1 MKHGVTKMKNTK
13 ILILT
18 LSALSLGLSGCANVP
33 PDAGQNPEDPY
44 EAFNRNMH
52 AFNVM
57 VDDAALKPVTKGYRW
72 VTPQFVQDGV
82 SNAIDNLG
90 EVNNTLNNVL
100 QGKVDQGITSAF
112 RFMLNSTIG
121 VFGLFDVATWVGM
134 ERAPEDFGQTLGVWG
149 VPEPVFRAAASRS
162 LGRTRHLQVARA
174 DRHQSHHLS
183 DVGRVGVEHGVCGRR
198 RVDTRS
204 RMMDAGLDDM
214 RANVVDEYVAIRDVY
229 RQSRRM
235 AVADGQ
241 IDEDAQLN
249 SLTPLS
255 FDDEEAED
263 DAASRLKRTRKSN
276 HAETY
281 FGSRRR
287 LRPRACGHARPC
299 GRGRRSL

>member
-1 MKHGVTKMKNTK
+1 MMHGVTKMKNTK

-57 VDDAALKPVTKGYRW
+57 VDDAALKPVTKGYRS
-72 VTPQFVQDGV
+72 VTPQIVQDGV

-149 VPEPVFRAAASRS
+149 VPEGPYFELPLLGPSGGRDIFKWPVQTATNPITY
-162 LGRTRHLQVARA
+162 LTW
-174 DRHQSHHLS
+174 
-183 DVGRVGVEHGVCGRR
+183 
-198 RVDTRS
+198 
-204 RMMDAGLDDM
+204 
-214 RANVVDEYVAIRDVY
+214 DEYVAIRDAY
-229 RQSRRM
+229 RKSRRM

-263 DAASRLKRTRKSN
+263 DAGKP
-276 HAETY
+276 AETDKDKEK
-281 FGSRRR
+281 
-287 LRPRACGHARPC
+287 
-299 GRGRRSL
+299 

>member
-112 RFMLNSTIG
+112 HDRR
-121 VFGLFDVATWVGM
+121 V
-134 ERAPEDFGQTLGVWG
+134 
-149 VPEPVFRAAASRS
+149 RS
-162 LGRTRHLQVARA
+162 LRRGDLGR
-174 DRHQSHHLS
+174 
-183 DVGRVGVEHGVCGRR
+183 HG
-198 RVDTRS
+198 
-204 RMMDAGLDDM
+204 
-214 RANVVDEYVAIRDVY
+214 
-229 RQSRRM
+229 
-235 AVADGQ
+235 
-241 IDEDAQLN
+241 
-249 SLTPLS
+249 
-255 FDDEEAED
+255 
-263 DAASRLKRTRKSN
+263 K
-276 HAETY
+276 
-281 FGSRRR
+281 GSRR
-287 LRPRACGHARPC
+287 LRPDARRLGRA
-299 GRGRRSL
+299 

>member
-112 RFMLNSTIG
+112 RFMLNSRIG
-121 VFGLFDVATWVGM
+121 VFCLFVVSTCVG
-134 ERAPEDFGQTLGVWG
+134 
-149 VPEPVFRAAASRS
+149 
-162 LGRTRHLQVARA
+162 
-174 DRHQSHHLS
+174 
-183 DVGRVGVEHGVCGRR
+183 
-198 RVDTRS
+198 
-204 RMMDAGLDDM
+204 
-214 RANVVDEYVAIRDVY
+214 I
-229 RQSRRM
+229 
-235 AVADGQ
+235 
-241 IDEDAQLN
+241 
-249 SLTPLS
+249 
-255 FDDEEAED
+255 
-263 DAASRLKRTRKSN
+263 
-276 HAETY
+276 
-281 FGSRRR
+281 
-287 LRPRACGHARPC
+287 
-299 GRGRRSL
+299 

>member
-1 MKHGVTKMKNTK
+1 MIDFLTAVTA
-13 ILILT
+13 
-18 LSALSLGLSGCANVP
+18 S
-33 PDAGQNPEDPY
+33 
-44 EAFNRNMH
+44 
-52 AFNVM
+52 
-57 VDDAALKPVTKGYRW
+57 VDDDAETVDGTFLHGQLSSQPKHFTQKSVVLRLGVSQRLNVLLGNDQEVHGSLRMDEMCIRDRLKPVTKGYRW

-149 VPEPVFRAAASRS
+149 VPEGPYFELPLLGPSGGRDIFKWPVQTATNPITYLTWDEWEWSTAYA
-162 LGRTRHLQVARA
+162 VVDA
-174 DRHQSHHLS
+174 
-183 DVGRVGVEHGVCGRR
+183 
-198 RVDTRS
+198 VDTRS

-214 RANVVDEYVAIRDVY
+214 RANVVDEYVAIRDAY

-241 IDEDAQLN
+241 IDEDAQRN
-249 SLTPLS
+249 SLCLLYT
-255 FDDEEAED
+255 
-263 DAASRLKRTRKSN
+263 SR
-276 HAETY
+276 
-281 FGSRRR
+281 
-287 LRPRACGHARPC
+287 CV
-299 GRGRRSL
+299 

>member
-82 SNAIDNLG
+82 SNAIDSLG

-149 VPEPVFRAAASRS
+149 VPAGPVFRAAASRS

-174 DRHQSHHLS
+174 DCHQSHHLS

-198 RVDTRS
+198 RGRH
-204 RMMDAGLDDM
+204 
-214 RANVVDEYVAIRDVY
+214 
-229 RQSRRM
+229 
-235 AVADGQ
+235 
-241 IDEDAQLN
+241 
-249 SLTPLS
+249 PLPH
-255 FDDEEAED
+255 D
-263 DAASRLKRTRKSN
+263 
-276 HAETY
+276 
-281 FGSRRR
+281 
-287 LRPRACGHARPC
+287 
-299 GRGRRSL
+299 GRRS